1 MLNNVLNNY
10 GMEPTY
16 FINFHILRGLLIF
29 YRGARLKVSAF
40 LALATYALTGN
51 RVIFPMAHRTD

>member
-1 MLNNVLNNY
+1 
-10 GMEPTY
+10 MEPTY